1 MNGMRLA
8 ASACA
13 IALLAGCGQS
23 ATTSIE
29 SGADPGSSATPIK
42 AEEIDSLLL
51 PDADLESIGISYE
64 RQPSETK
71 LPGWSGMDDPSN
83 PCQQSEWV
91 EALQP
96 WAAFRMVQSR
106 GPSNFG
112 ITQTLAVYPNPQAAQ
127 ATFKKYTALAT
138 ACKAHASGETYTTT
152 SPTEVAWSLPTRNEV
167 GENTGNLAAWTIRV
181 VDNLVIDV
189 SSARRRDGVATVA
202 KIADKI
208 VAKATLT

>member
-1 MNGMRLA
+1 
-8 ASACA
+8 
-13 IALLAGCGQS
+13 
-23 ATTSIE
+23 
-29 SGADPGSSATPIK
+29 
-42 AEEIDSLLL
+42 
-51 PDADLESIGISYE
+51 
-64 RQPSETK
+64 
-71 LPGWSGMDDPSN
+71 
-83 PCQQSEWV
+83 
-91 EALQP
+91 
-96 WAAFRMVQSR
+96 MVQSR

-127 ATFKKYTALAT
+127 ATFKKYTDLAT